1 LNESKISVRYAKAF
15 FSSAVERDLVEI
27 VKQDVD
33 LLLNLL
39 QTQPRLKEL
48 LASPVVKTKEKRIF
62 FDKIF
67 KDRFNNLTL
76 DFLYLLLKNNRE
88 VYLLEM
94 CLNFQGLY
102 SKLTGIKSAQLITAI
117 KLEEAQL
124 QRFNELILI
133 NFGSKAEV
141 FASVDERLLGGFIL
155 KVDDHQLDASVS
167 TQLKKMRREMVNVI
181 KN

>member
-1 LNESKISVRYAKAF
+1 MNESKISVRYAKAF